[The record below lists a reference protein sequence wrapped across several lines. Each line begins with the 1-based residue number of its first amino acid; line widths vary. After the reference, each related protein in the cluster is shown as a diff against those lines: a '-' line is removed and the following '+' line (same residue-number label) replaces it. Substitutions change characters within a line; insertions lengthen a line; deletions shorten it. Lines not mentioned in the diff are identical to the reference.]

1 MCWGSLCLRATRRSS
16 GHIHRA
22 VHILVR
28 VRAANKAY
36 FIRLAK
42 SRCGMPARRAPNR
55 LACVALHSVT
65 VAIGLC
71 SVRLPRMGATQYS
84 RWTELHSLGATLLLA
99 PAYVRLPLRLSH
111 PGLGSDVMISH
122 SQGSFQ
128 WDSAGAGHSC
138 HRFFAR
144 HYDCRLCRME
154 GATLRPVYRVVFSL
168 RHIAH
173 RGGGGRCTDATPSV

>member
-1 MCWGSLCLRATRRSS
+1 MC
-16 GHIHRA
+16 A
-22 VHILVR
+22 V
-28 VRAANKAY
+28 
-36 FIRLAK
+36 
-42 SRCGMPARRAPNR
+42 P
-55 LACVALHSVT
+55 
-65 VAIGLC
+65 
-71 SVRLPRMGATQYS
+71 
-84 RWTELHSLGATLLLA
+84 LG
-99 PAYVRLPLRLSH
+99 LSH
-111 PGLGSDVMISH
+111 PGLGSDVTISH